1 MQITPMKSIYSVAG
15 AIRSMQKEQ
24 NDTESMLQAKQSLI
38 KQMKVILANGYV
50 FYYKAHA
57 FHWNIEG
64 SNFPQYHQFLEKI
77 YTEVYYRLDDTAE
90 QIRAIHGYAPSSLSA
105 LYAISSIQETINI
118 PAPKEMFQI
127 LSMDNEKL
135 IVDLNTGYRL
145 AEQANEMGL
154 SNFLQDRINDHKKLG
169 WMIAST
175 IKGE

>member
-1 MQITPMKSIYSVAG
+1 MQITPMKSIYSVAD

-24 NDTESMLQAKQSLI
+24 NDAESMLQAKQSLI

-50 FYYKAHA
+50 FYYKVHS

-64 SNFPQYHQFLEKI
+64 SNFPQYHEFLDKI
-77 YTEVYYRLDDTAE
+77 YRDVYYKLDDTAE
-90 QIRAIHGYAPSSLSA
+90 QIRAIHGYVPSSLSA
-105 LYAISSIQETINI
+105 LYAISSIQETMHI

-127 LSMDNEKL
+127 LSVDNDKL
-135 IVDLNTGYRL
+135 IGDLNAGYRL

-154 SNFLQDRINDHKKLG
+154 SNYLQDRINEHKKIG